1 MTRKL
6 RHRRALRT
14 LFVGGVATALTVAGL
29 ALVPTS
35 ATAASGYTVSGTVDY
50 ALAGGGTTTS
60 ETSTVLLLPLTGST
74 PRQPLVANATN
85 GTWAFSGVAPGRYR
99 VQLRATADTVTT
111 GSANAGTWV
120 GGTFEDDAQVVTV
133 TNANVSGLAA
143 HQPVAGSI
151 SGTVT
156 GTSGLADGFRAY
168 RLNPT
173 TGLFEQ
179 FNEVAPT
186 IDGSGAYRL
195 GGLAAGEYV
204 VRFADSNSTQPAYST
219 SYYDNSTTLWDSKPI
234 TIAAG
239 QDVTGI
245 NGSVGPWQ
253 WYGGRIAGADRFDTS
268 VQIALGSYGPGKAKV
283 VYVANGVN
291 FPDALGAS
299 AAAARSGGPLLMT
312 RQDFV
317 PASVV
322 NAIKTLAPPKIVV
335 VGGLAAVGASAYAQL
350 QKLAPSV
357 TRVSGDDR
365 FATSRA
371 VATDAFP
378 AGRVTSVF
386 IATGNA
392 FPDAL
397 VAGSAAG
404 YQNSPLVLV
413 NGWSGSLDAATK
425 QLITTLAPMRI
436 YIAGG
441 VNSVSTGIQSD
452 LEKLGV
458 PTVLRLAGG
467 DRFGTAQAVN
477 KEVFPF
483 ADTAFV
489 ASALGFPDALS
500 VSAIAG
506 VSGSPLLLAVPDC
519 IPYGE
524 FTDSTAAGVSL
535 YWAVGG
541 PNVLTFDPA
550 KQITYCAPGL
560 YGSSG
565 ELGSASAPTSKESSP
580 ATLDP
585 EKLNAAITAGRAK
598 Q

>member
-1 MTRKL
+1 MTHTRRPARSL
-6 RHRRALRT
+6 RNLLIGA
-14 LFVGGVATALTVAGL
+14 VAATVTVAGL
-29 ALVPTS
+29 ALAPTA
-35 ATAASGYTVSGTVDY
+35 ATAASTYTVSGTVNYDV
-50 ALAGGGTTTS
+50 AGGGTTTS
-60 ETSTVLLLPLTGST
+60 ESSYVLLLPLTGSA
-74 PRQPLVANATN
+74 PRQSLLGTTSN
-85 GTWAFSGVAPGRYR
+85 GTWSVPGVTPGRYR
-99 VQLRATADTVTT
+99 VQFRATAD
-111 GSANAGTWV
+111 GKNAGTWV
-120 GGTFEDDAQVVTV
+120 GGVFEDSAQVVTV
-133 TNANVSGLAA
+133 GNADVSGLTAT
-143 HQPVAGSI
+143 QPIAGSI

-156 GTSGLADGFRAY
+156 GTNGTANGFIAY

-179 FNEVAPT
+179 FNEVAAT
-186 IDGSGAYRL
+186 IDGSGAYKL
-195 GGLAAGEYV
+195 AGLAAGEYV
-204 VRFADSNSTQPAYST
+204 VRFADSNATQPGFAT
-219 SYYDNSTTLWDSKPI
+219 SYYDHTDSLWDSKPI
-234 TIAAG
+234 TITAG
-239 QDVTGI
+239 QNVTGI
-245 NGSVGPWQ
+245 DGTAGPWQ

-335 VGGLAAVGASAYAQL
+335 VGGLAAVGASAFAQL
-350 QKLAPSV
+350 QKLAPNV

-371 VATDAFP
+371 VASAAFP
-378 AGRVTSVF
+378 AGGVTSVF

-441 VNSVSTGIQSD
+441 VNSVSTGIQRD

-506 VSGSPLLLAVPDC
+506 VSGAPLLLAVPEC

-524 FTDSTAAGVSL
+524 LTDSTIQGVST

-541 PNVLTFDPA
+541 KSVLSLDIEH
-550 KQITYCAPGL
+550 QITYCAPGL
-560 YGSSG
+560 YGSG
-565 ELGSASAPTSKESSP
+565 AEFGSAAAPAPKEVKQV
-580 ATLDP
+580 TLDSV
-585 EKLNAAITAGRAK
+585 KLNAAITAGRDK
-598 Q
+598 H

>member
-1 MTRKL
+1 MTRNQ
-6 RHRRALRT
+6 RPRRALRT
-14 LFVGGVATALTVAGL
+14 LFVGGVAAALTVAGL
-29 ALVPTS
+29 ALVPTA
-35 ATAASGYTVSGTVDY
+35 ATAASGYTVSGTVNYDV
-50 ALAGGGTTTS
+50 AGGGTTTAES
-60 ETSTVLLLPLTGST
+60 SSVLLLPLTGST
-74 PRQPLVANATN
+74 PRQSLLANATN
-85 GTWAFSGVAPGRYR
+85 GTWSVSGVTPGRYR
-99 VQLRATADTVTT
+99 VQFRATQD
-111 GSANAGTWV
+111 GKNAGTWV

-133 TNANVSGLAA
+133 TNANVSGLTAT
-143 HQPVAGSI
+143 QPVAGSI
-151 SGTVT
+151 SGTVA
-156 GTSGLADGFRAY
+156 GTTGLANGFRAY

-186 IDGSGAYRL
+186 ITPSGAYTL

-204 VRFADSNSTQPAYST
+204 VRFADSTAATPAYAT
-219 SYYDNSTTLWDSKPI
+219 SYYDDSDTLWDSKPI
-234 TIAAG
+234 TVAAG
-239 QDVTGI
+239 QQITGI
-245 NGSVGPWQ
+245 DGTVGSWS

-268 VQIALGSYGPGKAKV
+268 VQVALGSYGPGQAKV

-299 AAAARSGGPLLMT
+299 AAAARAGGPLLMT

-317 PASVV
+317 PASVI
-322 NAIKTLAPPKIVV
+322 NAITTLAPPKIVV
-335 VGGLAAVGASAYAQL
+335 VGGLAAVGASAFAQL

-371 VATDAFP
+371 VATAAFP

-425 QLITTLAPMRI
+425 QLITTLAPERI

-441 VNSVSTGIQSD
+441 VNTVSTGIQRD

-477 KEVFPF
+477 KEIFPF

-500 VSAIAG
+500 ISAIAG
-506 VSGSPLLLAVPDC
+506 VSGAPLLLAVPEC

-524 FTDSTAAGVSL
+524 VADSTIQGVST

-541 PNVLTFDPA
+541 KSVLSLD
-550 KQITYCAPGL
+550 IEHHVTYCAPGL
-560 YGSSG
+560 YGSSAD
-565 ELGSASAPTSKESSP
+565 LGSAAAQTPKDVKQI
-580 ATLDP
+580 TLDP
-585 EKLNAAITAGRAK
+585 AKLNAAITAGRTK
-598 Q
+598 P

>member
-1 MTRKL
+1 M
-6 RHRRALRT
+6 A
-14 LFVGGVATALTVAGL
+14 AALTVAGL
-29 ALVPTS
+29 AFVP
-35 ATAASGYTVSGTVDY
+35 AAALAAGTYTVSGTVNYDV
-50 ALAGGGTTTS
+50 AGGGTTTGK
-60 ETSTVLLLPLTGST
+60 TSSVRLVPLTGST
-74 PRQPLVANATN
+74 PRQSLLANTTN
-85 GTWAFSGVAPGRYR
+85 GTWSVPGVTPGRYR
-99 VQLRATADTVTT
+99 VQFRATTDGV
-111 GSANAGTWV
+111 NAGTWA
-120 GGTFEDDAQVVTV
+120 GSTFEDTATVVTV
-133 TNANVSGLAA
+133 SNANVSGLTAT
-143 HQPVAGSI
+143 QPVAGSI

-156 GTSGLADGFRAY
+156 GTTSGKGFRAY

-173 TGLFEQ
+173 NGLFEQ
-179 FNEVAPT
+179 FNEVAPVV
-186 IDGSGAYRL
+186 GAGGVYRL

-204 VRFADSNSTQPAYST
+204 LRFADVNAAQPAFST
-219 SYYDNSTTLWDSKPI
+219 SYYDHTDSLWDSKSI
-234 TIAAG
+234 VVAAG
-239 QDVTGI
+239 QNVTGI
-245 NGSVGPWQ
+245 NGSVGAWS

-268 VQIALGSYGPGKAKV
+268 VQIALGSYAPGKANV

-299 AAAARSGGPLLMT
+299 AAAARAGGPLLMT

-357 TRVSGDDR
+357 SRVSGDDR

-371 VATDAFP
+371 VATGAFP

-386 IATGNA
+386 IATGNS

-413 NGWSGSLDAATK
+413 NGWSGSLDAATAK
-425 QLITTLAPMRI
+425 LITTLAPQRI

-441 VNSVSTGIQSD
+441 VNSVSTGIQRD
-452 LEKLGV
+452 LEKLGI

-477 KEVFPF
+477 KEIFPF
-483 ADTAFV
+483 ADVAFI
-489 ASALGFPDALS
+489 ASGLGFPDALS
-500 VSAIAG
+500 ISAIAG

-524 FTDSTAAGVSL
+524 FTDSTVQGVST

-541 PNVLTFDPA
+541 KNVLSLDIEH
-550 KQITYCAPGL
+550 QITYCPPGL
-560 YGSSG
+560 YGSSA
-565 ELGSASAPTSKESSP
+565 ELGSSAAAPTNVTP
-580 ATLDP
+580 ITLDP
-585 EKLNAAITAGRAK
+585 GTLNAAITAGQGKR
-598 Q
+598 